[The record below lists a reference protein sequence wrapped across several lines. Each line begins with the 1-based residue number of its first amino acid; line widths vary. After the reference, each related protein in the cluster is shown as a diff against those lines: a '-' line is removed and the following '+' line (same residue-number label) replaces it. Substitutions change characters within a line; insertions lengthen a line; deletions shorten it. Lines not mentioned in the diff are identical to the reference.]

1 MAKKDV
7 QDFRI
12 DFIEAVA
19 RTDNL
24 KILRSICGQMEQQS
38 YKANISNTE
47 LLEMM
52 EQGVKK
58 VKTLL
63 GTSAKSFV
71 PLIKIK
77 DLSIQS
83 YFEKMTKGYKEL
95 EEKKKTASKL
105 EKQRN
110 DLKVKISKYRSK
122 NKFDKVKETEYKLF
136 CLEFPNEN
144 LDKVFESI
152 EILETRYAQG
162 LIDDSEYKYILK
174 DLNKAKRASED
185 VLKSMTSLS
194 DTENIKFFNSIQE
207 EVRNFLCYTFF
218 NKYGKH
224 SDSPNRFLM
233 TYDGEIKAD
242 FEHMLLL
249 YNYLK
254 SVNYEGIKEVEG
266 VLYYTA
272 LEQFYRDISPFLLN
286 KVSGS
291 GIYLKQNPTEFYS
304 EKYEG
309 YTRRYTPYYLA
320 PEGYRSYIFEPKFL
334 SHQSFMAAI
343 DGADLTVDN
352 MVLKYKN
359 AQSLMKDCEKG
370 IFYSFL
376 SVELEERMMKKLV
389 TGEFPLDEMDG
400 KYKKILLKEFKERRD
415 IFGASDSF
423 DVMTDM
429 YSRVV
434 KPYAL
439 EVLGSYVRTYCYN
452 LANLKDKTMV
462 YIYYVSPER
471 IAIAVRED
479 VTDDMLSEVFD
490 KKFLDNLKVVSK
502 PTLKD
507 IVFGEYL

>member
-144 LDKVFESI
+144 LDPS
-152 EILETRYAQG
+152 
-162 LIDDSEYKYILK
+162 
-174 DLNKAKRASED
+174 
-185 VLKSMTSLS
+185 
-194 DTENIKFFNSIQE
+194 
-207 EVRNFLCYTFF
+207 
-218 NKYGKH
+218 
-224 SDSPNRFLM
+224 
-233 TYDGEIKAD
+233 
-242 FEHMLLL
+242 
-249 YNYLK
+249 
-254 SVNYEGIKEVEG
+254 
-266 VLYYTA
+266 
-272 LEQFYRDISPFLLN
+272 
-286 KVSGS
+286 SG
-291 GIYLKQNPTEFYS
+291 T
-304 EKYEG
+304 
-309 YTRRYTPYYLA
+309 
-320 PEGYRSYIFEPKFL
+320 
-334 SHQSFMAAI
+334 
-343 DGADLTVDN
+343 
-352 MVLKYKN
+352 
-359 AQSLMKDCEKG
+359 
-370 IFYSFL
+370 
-376 SVELEERMMKKLV
+376 LV
-389 TGEFPLDEMDG
+389 
-400 KYKKILLKEFKERRD
+400 
-415 IFGASDSF
+415 
-423 DVMTDM
+423 
-429 YSRVV
+429 
-434 KPYAL
+434 
-439 EVLGSYVRTYCYN
+439 
-452 LANLKDKTMV
+452 
-462 YIYYVSPER
+462 VSPLLAR
-471 IAIAVRED
+471 ALIKSR
-479 VTDDMLSEVFD
+479 
-490 KKFLDNLKVVSK
+490 
-502 PTLKD
+502 
-507 IVFGEYL
+507 